1 MYRLMTG
8 KFLKIGGRSVLALAA
23 LAVLGILIWQ
33 GVTASGN
40 PDPTAS
46 HLDHNA
52 AILDTGILVFREG
65 LECILVIAA
74 ITASL
79 MGSNSGYRKPISI
92 GVGLGLL
99 ATVATWF
106 VAIAVL
112 SQIDAEHALHRRRR
126 SPRYWVH
133 RALSARRHRYRIG

>member
-1 MYRLMTG
+1 MTG

-112 SQIDAEHALHRRRR
+112 SQIDAPAL
-126 SPRYWVH
+126 
-133 RALSARRHRYRIG
+133 AIQAA